1 MVVNKAAKRLVEKRD
16 FIHITILLLI
26 ALGIGIYLIT
36 TTVLIAKDGVF
47 YIERAQK
54 FSSDPI
60 GIIKVH
66 PPGYPFLI
74 FIAHKSVT
82 LFSNRASLQTWIYSA
97 QSVTLLCRLLA
108 IIPLYFI
115 GKLLVGSRKS
125 FCAVLILMIL
135 PHSAKY
141 CGEVLR
147 EWPYILFLAGGF
159 LFLLWGAKHG
169 KWWAFGL
176 VGLCAGLGYLIRHE
190 STQIVVYGL
199 IWLTLCMFRPKP
211 CCVSRWKILIAL
223 ALLLIGFAIPAV
235 PYMKCTGQS
244 INPKVKYIMKSF
256 SFHTLPDRT
265 DAPKVNIV
273 APNFNYNA
281 AEVVSPNV
289 LEALSEIFKTIGE
302 NLMWFFMLPLVIGL
316 YYRLRGNAKF
326 EEQFLITVFVLA
338 NVTMMVLQHCY
349 CTPGISRRW
358 SLSLIALTIFYVP
371 VGLQVLG
378 DWLSSRFYKSQ
389 GENKENPQLW
399 FFILLV
405 VGVAIC
411 LPKLFRPIGIDKNGY
426 KKASKWLNEN
436 TVEDAIVAVPDK
448 RISFYAERKGLIYD
462 KKVPKRA
469 KYIVEIVKDE
479 NERLRFAM
487 AVQEKYSG
495 WVDKR
500 KERGKRLVIYKVMQ

>member
-1 MVVNKAAKRLVEKRD
+1 MVIGEDANQFSKRHD
-16 FIHITILLLI
+16 FTYIIILLAI
-26 ALGIGIYLIT
+26 ALGIGIYLIA
-36 TTVLIAKDGVF
+36 TTVLITKDGVF
-47 YIERAQK
+47 YIERAQQ
-54 FSSDPI
+54 FPSNPV
-60 GIIKVH
+60 GIMKAH
-66 PPGYPFLI
+66 PPGYPVLI
-74 FIAHKSVT
+74 FLAHKFVT
-82 LFSNRASLQTWIYSA
+82 LFSNSLSVYTWIYSA
-97 QSVTLLCRLLA
+97 QGVTLLCKLFAL
-108 IIPLYFI
+108 IPLYFI
-115 GKLLVGSRKS
+115 GKLLVSSRKS
-125 FCAVLILMIL
+125 FWAVLIIVIL
-135 PHSAKY
+135 PHSAKFV
-141 CGEVLR
+141 CDVAR

-169 KWWAFGL
+169 KWWAFSL

-223 ALLLIGFAIPAV
+223 ALLLIGFAIPVV

-256 SFHTLPDRT
+256 SFNALPDRT

-302 NLMWFFMLPLVIGL
+302 NLMWFFMLTLVIGL

-358 SLSLIALTIFYVP
+358 SLSLIALTVFYVP

-378 DWLSSRFYKSQ
+378 DWLSSKFYKSQ

-462 KKVPKRA
+462 KKVPKQA

-479 NERLRFAM
+479 NERLKFAM